1 MTTVVNEKNI
11 YDKELQQKIRDLL
24 DTRKVDASTIAR
36 GINKSSTTLSL
47 YMKSNYNGDVQG
59 LEDDLKR
66 YVEFLEKKEQT
77 DNKFLNFVET
87 TIVKRVFNAANMCQ
101 MRGKMG
107 VCYGAPGIGKTTA
120 IFQYKKIGSG
130 VIIVDPYEGS
140 SAKEIL
146 KQIADQLNL
155 NYHHN
160 MTLDEFSTNIIKKL
174 QKNKYLIIIDEA
186 ENLKVDIFKIIR
198 KIQDR
203 TKNSCGVLFVGTN
216 DLYDLLN
223 KVKYGFPYITSRI
236 GYLEK
241 LDALKAEDVEQ
252 LVIQYYPKITK
263 ELMKF
268 ISKTCNYNARAIQNL
283 LDLSFEITTKQN
295 IELSQDVIEAAK
307 DKLLI

>member
-1 MTTVVNEKNI
+1 MTTEKNI
-11 YDKELQQKIRDLL
+11 YDKGLQQKIRTLL
-24 DTRKVDASTIAR
+24 ETEKLDASTIAR
-36 GINKSSTTLSL
+36 GINKSPTTLSL

-59 LEDDLKR
+59 LEDDLKK

-241 LDALKAEDVEQ
+241 LDALKAEDVER

-263 ELMKF
+263 ELLKF